1 MWAVVPTLDVVLQG
15 IAVVFTQPSFQT
27 QREVLLGWV
36 MCLGRRTEFRVFEAL
51 IGSRVSRKVR
61 HPFDRFY
68 NFFSRSAWCVKELAH
83 RVAVQLAVGLMPRGE
98 LHLVV
103 DGTLLHKSGKSVFG
117 IGWFHDPVTSTKKRV
132 ATARGNKWVVMGLVV
147 PIPGTKKVLCLPIH
161 ALLQKSGTK
170 AGEAELAREMLRD
183 VLEWFPDRKL
193 LLVGD
198 GGFSAKNLLL
208 DLPEPVRYVGL
219 MRGDAA
225 LHDPHIPPR
234 RKGQR
239 GPTPKFGK
247 RLASPRE
254 LMKTADKKKRKQ
266 KGKSKSRDK
275 RYQWKTISVHA
286 YGEDRR
292 FQVCSF
298 TATWPKVFGGR
309 AIQVVLCRPLDKGYD
324 NVTLYT
330 TDPTATP
337 EWVVETYARRSSI
350 EATFKSSKQVM
361 EIQKPQHRCR
371 RSIEKLAPWVWLMQS
386 VVSLWYLQ
394 HGRHLPEARAARREL
409 GDWESEW
416 SLRHMLRLLRR
427 LSIRE
432 MISRMSHTKHD
443 LQQFTETLENY
454 VYLAA

>member
-1 MWAVVPTLDVVLQG
+1 MWSVVPTLDVVLQG

-27 QREVLLGWV
+27 QCDVLLGWV

-51 IGSRVSRKVR
+51 RGSRVSRKGR

-68 NFFSRSAWCVKELAH
+68 NFFSRSAWCVKDLAH
-83 RVAVQLAVGLMPRGE
+83 HVAVQLVVELVPRGE
-98 LHLVV
+98 LQLVV
-103 DGTLLHKSGKSVFG
+103 DGTLLHKSGKLVWG
-117 IGWFHDPVTSTKKRV
+117 IGWFHDPVASTKKRA
-132 ATARGNKWVVMGLVV
+132 ATAQGNKWVVMGLVV
-147 PIPGTKKVLCLPIH
+147 AIPKTTKVFCLPIH
-161 ALLQKSGTK
+161 AMLQKSGGK
-170 AGEAELAREMLRD
+170 SGEAELARQMLGDALR
-183 VLEWFPDRKL
+183 WFPDRRL

-198 GGFSAKNLLL
+198 GGFSATTLLGDL
-208 DLPEPVRYVGL
+208 DERVRYVGL

-225 LHDPHIPPR
+225 LHNPQIPPR

-239 GPTPKFGK
+239 GPTPKFGQ
-247 RLASPRE
+247 RLPSPRE
-254 LMKTADKKKRKQ
+254 VMKTADKKHQR
-266 KGKSKSRDK
+266 GKSNSCDK
-275 RYQWKTISVHA
+275 RYAWKKITVHA

-298 TATWPKVFGGR
+298 VATWPKVFGGR
-309 AIQVVLCRPLDKGYD
+309 AIQIVLCRPLDKGYD

-330 TDPTATP
+330 TDLTATP
-337 EWVVETYARRSSI
+337 EWVVATYARRTSI

-361 EIQKPQHRCR
+361 EIEKPQHWCR
-371 RSIEKLAPWVWLMQS
+371 QSVEKLAPWVWLMQS
-386 VVSLWYLQ
+386 LIALWYLQ

-432 MISRMSHTKHD
+432 MISRTSHTKRD
-443 LQQFTETLENY
+443 LQQLTEDLENY
-454 VYLAA
+454 LYLAA

>member
-1 MWAVVPTLDVVLQG
+1 MWSVVPTLNVVLQG
-15 IAVVFTQPSFQT
+15 LAVVFTQPSFQT

-36 MCLGRRTEFRVFEAL
+36 MCLGNRSEFRVFEAL
-51 IGSRVSRKVR
+51 AGSRVSRKVR

-103 DGTLLHKSGKSVFG
+103 DGTLLHKSGKSVWG
-117 IGWFHDPVTSTKKRV
+117 IGWFHDPVASTKKRV
-132 ATARGNKWVVMGLVV
+132 ATAQGNKWVMMGLVV
-147 PIPGTKKVLCLPIH
+147 PIPGTKKVFCLPIH
-161 ALLQKSGTK
+161 ALLQKSGGK
-170 AGEAELAREMLRD
+170 SGEAELAREMLRD
-183 VLEWFPDRKL
+183 VLKWFPGRKL

-208 DLPEPVRYVGL
+208 DLDQRVRYVGL
-219 MRGDAA
+219 MRSDAA
-225 LHDPHIPPR
+225 LHDPHVAPR
-234 RKGQR
+234 HKGQR
-239 GPTPKFGK
+239 GPTAKFGK
-247 RLASPRE
+247 RLPSPRE
-254 LMKTADKKKRKQ
+254 IMKTADNKKT
-266 KGKSKSRDK
+266 KGGKKKSRDK
-275 RYQWKTISVHA
+275 RYQWKTITVHA
-286 YGEDRR
+286 YGEDRK

-298 TATWPKVFGGR
+298 VATWPKVFGGR
-309 AIQVVLCRPLDKGYD
+309 AIQVVLCRPLEKGYHD
-324 NVTLYT
+324 VALYT
-330 TDPTATP
+330 TDLTATP

-371 RSIEKLAPWVWLMQS
+371 DSVEKLAPWVWLMQS
-386 VVSLWYLQ
+386 VVALWYLQ

-409 GDWESEW
+409 GAWESEW
-416 SLRHMLRLLRR
+416 SFRHMLRLLRR
-427 LSIRE
+427 LGLRE

-443 LQQFTETLENY
+443 LQQLTENLENY

>member
-1 MWAVVPTLDVVLQG
+1 MWSVVPTLDVVLQG
-15 IAVVFTQPSFQT
+15 IAVVFTQPSFET

-51 IGSRVSRKVR
+51 TGSRVSRNVR

-68 NFFSRSAWCVKELAH
+68 NFFSRSAWSVKELA
-83 RVAVQLAVGLMPRGE
+83 RQVAVQLVVELTPRGE
-98 LHLVV
+98 LRLVV
-103 DGTLLHKSGKSVFG
+103 DGTLLHKLGKLVWG
-117 IGWFHDPVTSTKKRV
+117 IGWFHDPVASTKKRV
-132 ATARGNKWVVMGLVV
+132 ATRQGNKWVVMGLVV
-147 PIPGTKKVLCLPIH
+147 PIPGTKKVFCLPIH
-161 ALLQKSGTK
+161 AALQKSGGK
-170 AGEAELAREMLRD
+170 SGEAELAREMLRD

-198 GGFSAKNLLL
+198 GGYSSKNLLMDL
-208 DLPEPVRYVGL
+208 DERVRYVGL
-219 MRGDAA
+219 MRSDAA

-247 RLASPRE
+247 RLPAPRE
-254 LMKTADKKKRKQ
+254 AIKTADKNKKG
-266 KGKSKSRDK
+266 GKSKSRDK
-275 RYQWKTISVHA
+275 RYQWKTITVHA
-286 YGEDRR
+286 YGQDRR

-298 TATWPKVFGGR
+298 VATWPKVLGSR
-309 AIQVVLCRPLDKGYD
+309 SILVVLCRPLDKGYD

-330 TDPTATP
+330 TDLTAAP

-361 EIQKPQHRCR
+361 EIEKPQHWCR
-371 RSIEKLAPWVWLMQS
+371 GSVEKLAPWVWLMQS
-386 VVSLWYLQ
+386 IVALWYLK
-394 HGRHLPEARAARREL
+394 HGRKLPEARAARREL

-416 SLRHMLRLLRR
+416 SFRHMLRLLRR

-432 MISRMSHTKHD
+432 MISRTSHKKHD
-443 LQQFTETLENY
+443 LQQLIETLENY